1 MIIAGVYRREPCH
14 CLNICMKYNPQHVT
28 EARAAGKSVQGLSK
42 VTVNNGVLE
51 DDSVENVVCFWTA

>member
-1 MIIAGVYRREPCH
+1 M
-14 CLNICMKYNPQHVT
+14 NICMKYNPQHVT